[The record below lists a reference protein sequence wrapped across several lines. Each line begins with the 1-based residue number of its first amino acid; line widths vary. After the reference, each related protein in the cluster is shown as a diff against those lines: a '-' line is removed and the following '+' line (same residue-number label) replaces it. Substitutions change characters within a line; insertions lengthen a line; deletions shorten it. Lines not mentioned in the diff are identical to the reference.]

1 MKGNEKIEQFFKNI
15 PGGVVPDLQAGH
27 PVAAGISRYTDFN
40 IHGIRRITGA
50 AQIKDCRLRKFH
62 NIPIRLSGCMPHCNL
77 YIVLKHADDEIS
89 FRGTLAFDVEMPA
102 AYSEMRIRYDF
113 ILYPVGASKKE
124 LVASCLHLVPIDHKS
139 CTEGV
144 VDYRAE
150 FVFLSGV

>member
-15 PGGVVPDLQAGH
+15 PGGIVFYLQTGH
-27 PVAAGISRYTDFN
+27 PVAAGISRHPDLYA
-40 IHGIRRITGA
+40 HMIRCIPGA
-50 AQIKDCRLRKFH
+50 AQIQDDRLRKFH
-62 NIPIRLSGCMPHCNL
+62 DILFSLFLRMPHCNL